1 MINRLGSHASP
12 GGANAVRND
21 GARASSALG
30 RQSGFFHKLEV
41 QLTEHPKQVLAA
53 ALSIGVMVGWIIKR
67 R

>member
-12 GGANAVRND
+12 GGANA
-21 GARASSALG
+21 ARKQAARPSPEAG
-30 RQSGFFHKLEV
+30 PKSGFFHKLEV

>member
-12 GGANAVRND
+12 GGATAARNAT
-21 GARASSALG
+21 ARADSASG
-30 RQSGFFHKLEV
+30 QPSGFFHKLQTQV
-41 QLTEHPKQVLAA
+41 TQHPKQVLAA

>member
-1 MINRLGSHASP
+1 MINRLGSHTSP
-12 GGANAVRND
+12 GGANAARNNA
-21 GARASSALG
+21 ARAGSKLG

-53 ALSIGVMVGWIIKR
+53 ALSIGVVVGWIIKR

>member
-12 GGANAVRND
+12 GGANATRSNA
-21 GARASSALG
+21 ARAGSELG
-30 RQSGFFHKLEV
+30 QQSGFFHKLEV

-53 ALSIGVMVGWIIKR
+53 ALSIGVVVGWIIKR